1 MLTCVLGKGPR
12 VYRTYGTTVCQV
24 DKTANRLCRAFVP
37 QHAYVS
43 PHARIVTLYPESIR
57 QLERIV
63 NRLLLRDHVEM
74 NRKADER
81 KPGTLNAVTSTPNK
95 TTGRRS
101 KRGKAGR
108 FVSCIGQLSEHVY
121 KSHTTTVSE
130 PHTPFDSAVSW

>member
-37 QHAYVS
+37 HHAYVS

-81 KPGTLNAVTSTPNK
+81 KPGTLNAVTPNPEQNNREEEQ
-95 TTGRRS
+95 TRESRS
-101 KRGKAGR
+101 FCLLYR
-108 FVSCIGQLSEHVY
+108 
-121 KSHTTTVSE
+121 TV
-130 PHTPFDSAVSW
+130 V